1 MNEGIYKPVEILP
14 RETAL
19 KIAAGEVIERPAS
32 VVRELLDN
40 SIDAKA
46 KNISLELEDGGIERI
61 RVVDDGCGMTRSD
74 LNVCTLPHS
83 TSKIYT
89 ADDLLHLTSLGFR
102 GEALSSIQAV
112 SDLEIISKRDD
123 DVAWKLKNNRV
134 EPTTF
139 ARGTSVEV
147 SKLFENFPARKKFLK
162 RPQYESTNCRQIFI
176 EKSLPFY
183 EISMNYRSGKSSSL
197 QFYKCESLRQ
207 RCLQV
212 FSQAFGFIENEE
224 LFFEITRKSE
234 NFSFNAV
241 LGTPDVYRSNKKY
254 IYVFVNGRR
263 INEFGFVQ
271 SVCYGSEGYF
281 PNGNFPVVFLFL
293 QVEPSRVDFNIHP
306 AKKEAHFEDYHEIHH
321 AIHTAITDFYKQK
334 TILSILQKDE
344 DELNH
349 SLPLESS
356 SLFERRDNA
365 NNDYSRTAFNQ
376 NSLAQTLQATA
387 SFQNPMLPSSTKS
400 YFNSSDISQIFPI
413 KRTEAPIQTA
423 ESAPEYSHE
432 GQGLYY
438 NFKVLGQFCGTF
450 IAVEKDNALYIID
463 QHAAHERIIYEAIKK
478 TVGSSQE
485 LLAPYMLQTS
495 SNKNDEIIRNNQ
507 EALNRAGFRIE
518 EKGDGLWEISAVP
531 PFYKGSQKQL
541 LHDIQEAKSAESVI
555 DHLLATASCRAACKD
570 GDILDY
576 AAMCDIVAKTF
587 LLPEP
592 LCPHGRPI
600 YFILGKLELFKKVKR
615 IT

>member
-1 MNEGIYKPVEILP
+1 MKEYKPVRILP
-14 RETAL
+14 QETAL

-40 SIDAKA
+40 SIDSGA
-46 KNISLELEDGGIERI
+46 KNISLEIEEGGIERI
-61 RVVDDGCGMTRSD
+61 RVVDDGCGMTKDD
-74 LNVCTLPHS
+74 LSVCTLAHS
-83 TSKIYT
+83 TSKIHT
-89 ADDLLHLTSLGFR
+89 ADDLLQLSSLGFR

-123 DVAWKLKNNRV
+123 LAWKLKSNRLEAV
-134 EPTTF
+134 AF
-139 ARGTSVEV
+139 SHGTSVEV
-147 SKLFENFPARKKFLK
+147 SHLFENFPARKKFLK

-183 EISMNYRSGKSSSL
+183 DISMSYKSGKTSAL
-197 QFYKCESLRQ
+197 QFYKCGSLRQ

-212 FSQAFGFIENEE
+212 FSSAFGFAESDD
-224 LFFEITRKSE
+224 LFFEITHKAE
-234 NFSFNAV
+234 HFSFNAV
-241 LGTPDVYRSNKKY
+241 LGTPDVYRSSKKY
-254 IYVFVNGRR
+254 IYVFVNGRK
-263 INEFGFVQ
+263 ITEFGFLQ
-271 SVCYGSEGYF
+271 SICYGSEGYF

-334 TILSILQKDE
+334 TIMSILQKDE
-344 DELNH
+344 VEDVEANA
-349 SLPLESS
+349 LPFASS
-356 SLFERRDNA
+356 AFFERN
-365 NNDYSRTAFNQ
+365 SSGGFSQSIVNQ
-376 NSLAQTLQATA
+376 SSFSQDSHLQPPQAQTLI
-387 SFQNPMLPSSTKS
+387 SRH
-400 YFNSSDISQIFPI
+400 FNSSDISQIFPMR
-413 KRTEAPIQTA
+413 RTSPPIQTA
-423 ESAPEYSHE
+423 DVAPEYCNTQE
-432 GQGLYY
+432 AIYY

-495 SNKNDEIIRNNQ
+495 SNKNDEIIRSNQ
-507 EALNRAGFRIE
+507 KELNKAGFKIE
-518 EKGDGLWEISAVP
+518 EKAEGLWEISAIP

-541 LHDIQEAKSAESVI
+541 LHDIQEAKSAKSLI
-555 DHLLATASCRAACKD
+555 DHLLATVSCRAACKD

-600 YFILGKLELFKKVKR
+600 YFILGKMELFKKVKR